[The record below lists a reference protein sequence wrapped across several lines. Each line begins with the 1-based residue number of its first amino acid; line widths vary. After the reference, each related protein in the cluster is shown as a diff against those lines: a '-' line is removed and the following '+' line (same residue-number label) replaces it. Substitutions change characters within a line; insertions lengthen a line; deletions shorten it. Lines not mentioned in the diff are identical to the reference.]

1 MHMQTVPN
9 SLMGASLGE
18 AHKWVREQM
27 VQSNPG
33 KPMADYTL
41 TNENGK
47 RINLSDLTRGK
58 ASHVTINAA
67 GRVRSNPAHPA
78 EIRGFMEVPKP
89 MHSNRLTTL
98 TQNQITPALYNAM
111 VNEFGLFG
119 ATQTLSILLTRPVSP
134 SLRHTPKT
142 ANLIRARKGESLLP
156 LLRVKPK
163 TKLEKKKEEKKDNKG
178 RQRNSR
184 GGRGGRNNPRLNPT
198 PAEATSAATALGL
211 GATVPAA
218 ASRLGRAGMLN
229 LDLDK
234 TTTEVRREVDAM
246 LDAAEDE
253 FAIDEAGALVSVANR
268 MSLKYENSEAI
279 FNNFAQ
285 NVLAPYLITSTANIN
300 ALKYI
305 NEYIL
310 PAMREIV
317 GNKDQNKRK
326 LDRQYKYLVNKLAT
340 DPKDFYMGTELA
352 LIAHPAFLFPRAGLA
367 LMPVPDS
374 TKDMAFKAFSQV
386 GTPPKWDPNTGF
398 VMVAD
403 KSDKSGVAYLDQ
415 TTFSGRGGI
424 NNQSFQR
431 SRNIV
436 RIMEMIDKFTEAIER
451 YGTTDSSGFNVLTR
465 DTRSMARMAGNEL
478 YKSLAWANNKRKPA
492 FYFVDLPGI
501 RPIPT
506 NWPQNL
512 IMALMETLGANRER
526 ITGLGGGP
534 FNANDF
540 LTPSGINLTA
550 DTEFGH
556 PDFPTFTAWLTEF
569 SRLQAAAADVNNGQ
583 PENAAAEKLITALS
597 AVAKKNGTALILD
610 DPLSGPGE
618 IVSPLSDSQ
627 PRIAAPPF
635 AGNVQRLDLQQD
647 LGAITALTVEPAQVI
662 WGPVGGGGVSVP
674 IQPYRT
680 LSDFLDHI
688 IEQNRVNSGPVAGLN
703 VPNRGFTVN
712 YQDLLNEPAFE
723 LYLATAI
730 GQKSPLEPITAQAKS
745 VSPSVYQ
752 IMVDAVELSMRKYQ
766 YNPSKD
772 DIYFTTVLL
781 YYSLRNMGLDA
792 EITGFMTGISGFIE
806 RARTRTLNQFRAD
819 VAASYPIG
827 GAVLPPARMNNYLA
841 LRFIYEAFNDPNSEA
856 FRQLTGI
863 RVNPAPP
870 VVTDNNF
877 KSIKETLKNSLAEF
891 EKEIARTGKGT
902 QAEAVYEAMEKLLT
916 PSIVKQM
923 QSGNT
928 DPLFTYVGKKAQP
941 TEKIIESVNT
951 LFGECQDSVKD
962 HLIALSELSGALSG
976 NLSPAGRTKAST
988 FITQKLEAVK
998 GTSSQLELLDNM
1010 ATAMDDFMKYL
1021 PKEVTKV
1028 ERAYVSKIK
1037 DFMTIIG
1044 DDLQFDK
1051 ETVSDLIKEVNQNA
1065 DDIDNKSKLPY
1076 SVLSILTVE
1085 MKEMQDVVMAIDAT
1099 IKPFEEYNRSARNS
1113 TTRYSNF
1120 AKRVGGSPDYT
1131 TLKKELIKSY
1141 GDLLVAVSSMCGSTT
1156 DTETMLQGYI
1166 NTKDD
1171 IETVDTMTG
1180 ILRPNPFESFVR
1192 SKDSTVLAQAL
1203 HKAGDL
1209 SIGSRGDY
1217 ENLFEGQVAYGQ
1229 VLLDYFAEL
1238 SEDIGIDSEAQFKMN
1253 KGSNMSALIDGLYK
1267 KYERRVKAGN
1277 TVKRIAGGSFH
1288 LISDLTLGTIAGATM
1303 AGTTAL
1309 GVAGMG
1315 VVGGAELAQT
1325 GIQSVVNIGQVT
1337 REAMNQSTQ
1346 TLLESMRTAG
1356 VLTREKLRKM
1366 QTKAVEETK
1375 TAIAA
1380 IQDDAAALRD
1390 FIKAQGVVRGTQ
1402 TLEWTKRRVTD
1413 ARMKTYEALAAYEN
1427 GTTWGVVESG
1437 AVAVGSMLMSFDL
1450 ARERRRTQK
1459 NIDNNIKTIQE
1470 NIKDITKLKKAY
1482 SEIPTQHSGMLK
1494 DSVLYLN
1501 ELLEE
1506 LTRKGEQQ
1514 MVLLKSMDENMPNSA
1529 FEDLARGARAIGH
1542 EVNKMADLVIDGVI
1556 AGASIAKATVATTT
1570 DVALDLAVTGVK
1582 TSAGALA
1589 KATEIGARGGLAALS
1604 FGASEILPAMDR
1616 AEKADSLKRA
1626 SEAMKKQT
1634 LGQPLSQLEQ
1644 QALDGYR
1651 RRQGQ

>member
-1 MHMQTVPN
+1 MYMQTVPN

-67 GRVRSNPAHPA
+67 GKVRANPAHPS
-78 EIRGFMEVPKP
+78 EIRGFMEVPAP
-89 MHSNRLTTL
+89 MHANRLTAL

-134 SLRHTPKT
+134 GLHHTQKT

-156 LLRVKPK
+156 LHRFMKP
-163 TKLEKKKEEKKDNKG
+163 TKLEKKKEEKRDNKNK
-178 RQRNSR
+178 QRNSR
-184 GGRGGRNNPRLNPT
+184 GGGGRGRNNPRLNPT
-198 PAEATSAATALGL
+198 AVETANAATALGM
-211 GATVPAA
+211 GASVPASA
-218 ASRLGRAGMLN
+218 RTLNRAGMLN

-234 TTTEVRREVDAM
+234 TTTDVRREIDSM
-246 LDAAEDE
+246 LDDAEDA
-253 FAIDEAGALVSVANR
+253 FQPGEAGALLSVANR
-268 MSLKYENSEAI
+268 MSLRYENSEAI

-285 NVLAPYLITSTANIN
+285 NVLAPYLITSSANIN
-300 ALKYI
+300 ALRYI

-326 LDRQYKYLVNKLAT
+326 LDRQYKHLVNKLAT

-374 TKDMAFKAFSQV
+374 TRDMAFRAFAQI

-403 KSDKSGVAYLDQ
+403 KSDQSGVAYLDRVAF
-415 TTFSGRGGI
+415 TGRGGI

-431 SRNIV
+431 GRNLARV
-436 RIMEMIDKFTEAIER
+436 MEMIDNFANVIER
-451 YGTTDSSGFNVLTR
+451 YGETDSSGMNVLLR
-465 DTRSMARMAGNEL
+465 DTRSMARMAGNQL
-478 YKSLAWANNKRKPA
+478 YESLAWADDQRKPA

-506 NWPQNL
+506 NWPQGL
-512 IMALMETLGANRER
+512 IMALMETLGANRDR
-526 ITGLGGGP
+526 ITGLGGGA
-534 FNANDF
+534 FTANEF
-540 LTPSGINLTA
+540 LTPSGINLAATGA
-550 DTEFGH
+550 FGL
-556 PDFPTFTAWLTEF
+556 PKFANFTAWEAERARLAGIAANQVAGNAAPLGTEN
-569 SRLQAAAADVNNGQ
+569 SNAEELLQALANVARESGIAMGQDVGAPNTGPLGGVINPAPPAVWAPPGIQ
-583 PENAAAEKLITALS
+583 RAQAIYTAP
-597 AVAKKNGTALILD
+597 NTF
-610 DPLSGPGE
+610 SGPY
-618 IVSPLSDSQ
+618 ST
-627 PRIAAPPF
+627 F
-635 AGNVQRLDLQQD
+635 A
-647 LGAITALTVEPAQVI
+647 
-662 WGPVGGGGVSVP
+662 
-674 IQPYRT
+674 
-680 LSDFLDHI
+680 DFLENI
-688 IEQNRVNSGPVAGLN
+688 ILQNRQAGAAGPIAGGNPTIGYAIDFHQLIN
-703 VPNRGFTVN
+703 DGSFIN
-712 YQDLLNEPAFE
+712 YLGTIAPMLVTTQ
-723 LYLATAI
+723 
-730 GQKSPLEPITAQAKS
+730 PITAQATS
-745 VSPSVYQ
+745 ASPSVYQ

-781 YYSLRNMGLDA
+781 YYSLRNMGLDS
-792 EITGFMTGISGFIE
+792 EITGFLSGVAGFIE

-819 VAASYPIG
+819 VAADYPIG

-856 FRQLTGI
+856 FRRLTGV
-863 RVNPAPP
+863 RVNPAPAI
-870 VVTDNNF
+870 VTDANF

-916 PSIVKQM
+916 PSIIKQM

-951 LFGECQDSVKD
+951 LFGECQDSVKE
-962 HLIALSELSGALSG
+962 HVIALSELSGALSG
-976 NLSPAGRTKAST
+976 SLTPPGRTKLST
-988 FITQKLEAVK
+988 LITQKLEAVK

-1051 ETVSDLIKEVNQNA
+1051 ETVSDLIKEVNQHA
-1065 DDIDNKSKLPY
+1065 DDIDKKNKLPY
-1076 SVLSILTVE
+1076 SVLSILIVE
-1085 MKEMQDVVMAIDAT
+1085 MKEMQDVIMAIDAT
-1099 IKPFEEYNRSARNS
+1099 IQPFETYNMSSTNA

-1120 AKRVGGSPDYT
+1120 AKRVGGSPDYSS
-1131 TLKKELIKSY
+1131 LKKALIKSY
-1141 GDLLVAVSSMCGSTT
+1141 SDLLVAVSSMCGSTT
-1156 DTETMLQGYI
+1156 DTETKLLSYI
-1166 NTKDD
+1166 NTKQD

-1180 ILRPNPFESFVR
+1180 ILQPNPFESFVR

-1209 SIGSRGDY
+1209 SIGSRADY

-1238 SEDIGIDSEAQFKMN
+1238 SEDTGIESQGQFKMN
-1253 KGSNMSALIDGLYK
+1253 IGSNMSALIDGLYK

-1288 LISDLTLGTIAGATM
+1288 LISDLTLGTIAGTA
-1303 AGTTAL
+1303 AL
-1309 GVAGMG
+1309 GTA
-1315 VVGGAELAQT
+1315 VGGAAMMGAVGAAEATQA
-1325 GIQSVVNIGQVT
+1325 GIQGVVNIGQVT
-1337 REAMNQSTQ
+1337 REAMNQSTR

-1375 TAIAA
+1375 TAIAT

-1470 NIKDITKLKKAY
+1470 NIKDIKKLKKAY

-1514 MVLLKSMDENMPNSA
+1514 MVLLKSMDENMPNSV
-1529 FEDLARGARAIGH
+1529 FEDLRRGASAIGH
-1542 EVNKMADLVIDGVI
+1542 EINKMADLVIDGVV

-1570 DVALDLAVTGVK
+1570 EVALDLASTGVK
-1582 TSAGALA
+1582 TSAKALGKTA
-1589 KATEIGARGGLAALS
+1589 GLAARGGLAALS
-1604 FGASEILPAMDR
+1604 FGASEALPAMKR
-1616 AEKADSLKRA
+1616 AEEADFLQRA
-1626 SEAMKKQT
+1626 SEAMKKEQ
-1634 LGQPLSQLEQ
+1634 LGQPLDSLEQ
-1644 QALDGYR
+1644 QALDAYR
-1651 RRQGQ
+1651 RRNK

>member
-27 VQSNPG
+27 VHSNPG

-41 TNENGK
+41 TDENGK

-67 GRVRSNPAHPA
+67 GSVRSNPAHPA
-78 EIRGFMEVPKP
+78 EIRGFMEVPQP
-89 MHSNRLTTL
+89 MHANRLTAL

-163 TKLEKKKEEKKDNKG
+163 TKLEKKKQEKKDNNKG
-178 RQRNSR
+178 KQRNSR
-184 GGRGGRNNPRLNPT
+184 GGKGGRNNPRSNPT

-211 GATVPAA
+211 GASVPAA

-234 TTTEVRREVDAM
+234 TTTEVRREIDAM
-246 LDAAEDE
+246 LDDAEDE
-253 FAIDEAGALVSVANR
+253 FALGEAGALVSVANR

-279 FNNFAQ
+279 FQNFAQ

-317 GNKDQNKRK
+317 GNKEQSKRK

-367 LMPVPDS
+367 LMPVPE
-374 TKDMAFKAFSQV
+374 TTRDMAFKAFTQV
-386 GTPPKWDPNTGF
+386 GTPPKWDPGTGF

-403 KSDKSGVAYLDQ
+403 KSDQSGVAYLDQ
-415 TTFSGRGGI
+415 TTFTGRGGI

-431 SRNIV
+431 GRNLARV
-436 RIMEMIDKFTEAIER
+436 MEMIDNFTEAIER

-478 YKSLAWANNKRKPA
+478 YESLAWADDQRKPA

-526 ITGLGGGP
+526 ITGLGGP

-556 PDFPTFTAWLTEF
+556 PDFPTFTAWMNEF
-569 SRLQAAAADVNNGQ
+569 NRLQGVGADVNIGNS
-583 PENAAAEKLITALS
+583 ENAAAEKLITALS
-597 AVAKKNGTALILD
+597 AVANKNGTPLILD
-610 DPLSGPGE
+610 DQLAGPGH
-618 IVSPLSDSQ
+618 ITSPLSTSQ
-627 PRIAAPPF
+627 PRIAAPPILH
-635 AGNVQRLDLQQD
+635 VQRLDLQQD
-647 LGAITALTVEPAQVI
+647 LGAITALGGEAAQVI
-662 WGPVGGGGVSVP
+662 WGAAVGGVSTP
-674 IQPYRT
+674 IEVYRT

-688 IEQNRVNSGPVAGLN
+688 IDQNRATSGPIAGPGI
-703 VPNRGFTVN
+703 PNAGFTVN
-712 YQDLLNEPAFE
+712 YEDLINEPAFTM
-723 LYLATAI
+723 YLATAI
-730 GQKSPLEPITAQAKS
+730 GQMSPLEPITAQSRSA
-745 VSPSVYQ
+745 SPSVYQ

-792 EITGFMTGISGFIE
+792 EVSTFMTGISGFLE
-806 RARTRTLNQFRAD
+806 RARNRSLAQFRAD
-819 VAASYPIG
+819 VAADYPIG
-827 GAVLPPARMNNYLA
+827 GAVLPPAQMNNYLA

-856 FRQLTGI
+856 FRQLTGV

-870 VVTDNNF
+870 VVTEANITG
-877 KSIKETLKNSLAEF
+877 IKETLKKSIAEF

-902 QAEAVYEAMEKLLT
+902 QAEAVYDAMEKLLT
-916 PSIVKQM
+916 PSIVKQI

-928 DPLFTYVGKKAQP
+928 DPLFTYVGKRAQP

-951 LFGECQDSVKD
+951 LFGECQDSVKE

-976 NLSPAGRTKAST
+976 NLNPPGRTKAST

-998 GTSSQLELLDNM
+998 GTSSQLELLDDM

-1051 ETVSDLIKEVNQNA
+1051 ETVSDLIKEVNQNT
-1065 DDIDNKSKLPY
+1065 DDIDNKNKIPY
-1076 SVLSILTVE
+1076 AVLSTLIVE
-1085 MKEMQDVVMAIDAT
+1085 MKEMQDVVIAIDAT
-1099 IKPFEEYNRSARNS
+1099 IKPFEAYNMSSRSS

-1120 AKRVGGSPDYT
+1120 AKRVGGSPDFT
-1131 TLKKELIKSY
+1131 TLKKELIGSY
-1141 GDLLVAVSSMCGSTT
+1141 SELLVAVSSMCGSTT
-1156 DTETMLQGYI
+1156 DTETMLSGYI
-1166 NTKDD
+1166 NAKQD

-1180 ILRPNPFESFVR
+1180 ILQPNPFESFVR

-1203 HKAGDL
+1203 HKTGDL
-1209 SIGSRGDY
+1209 SIGSRADY

-1229 VLLDYFAEL
+1229 TLLDYFAEI
-1238 SEDIGIDSEAQFKMN
+1238 SEDTGIESQGQFKMN

-1288 LISDLTLGTIAGATM
+1288 LISDLTLGTIGGTTM
-1303 AGTTAL
+1303 AATTAL
-1309 GVAGMG
+1309 GAAGMG
-1315 VVGGAELAQT
+1315 IVGGVELAQT

-1346 TLLESMRTAG
+1346 TVLESMRTAG

-1375 TAIAA
+1375 TSIAA
-1380 IQDDAAALRD
+1380 IKDDAAALRD

-1402 TLEWTKRRVTD
+1402 TLEWTKRRMTD

-1514 MVLLKSMDENMPNSA
+1514 MVRLKSMDENMPNSV
-1529 FEDLARGARAIGH
+1529 FEDLGRGARAIGH

-1556 AGASIAKATVATTT
+1556 AGASIAKAAAATTT
-1570 DVALDLAVTGVK
+1570 EVALDLAVTGVK

-1604 FGASEILPAMDR
+1604 FGASEVLPAMNR
-1616 AEKADSLKRA
+1616 AEEANRLQMIG
-1626 SEAMKKQT
+1626 EAMKKET
-1634 LGQPLSQLEQ
+1634 MGKPLSQLEQ
-1644 QALDGYR
+1644 QALDGHR